1 MILDMGNVVPVDS
14 DGNFELEGNVEIV
27 NYNGKETLLL
37 LSEDVSCKIKVRKLE
52 EPKNTKICIG
62 DEEIDIESDTIF
74 LREYIGNRIGI
85 TKLRIVKSGL
95 DTNLNF
101 DQVMILSRKIPQIY
115 GIDWKF
121 KNIESEKDLRELL
134 KLHDNFCEVL
144 VDDITKR
151 CLELP
156 FSLKAPTGFEFVET
170 EEPISIFFAYHYLV
184 NYRELIESAYE
195 TILRLPHRDLLE
207 FSELVDFHEVTDIN
221 EDCILDIVRNPE
233 RFVEASK
240 GIVVIDKRNY
250 APTKVLQNRKFETF
264 DNPENRFVKHFLSE
278 LIFLCDRVLEE
289 YGNRAELLNVSKI
302 AENLGKLMELRDTLE
317 LFWNDP
323 IFRDVGEMIILPM
336 SSQVLLKR
344 EGYRD
349 VLDLWLRLRSYVPFF
364 GDLEEAIANK
374 DIPTLYE
381 YWCFFKLIKEL
392 EEILGECRYLE
403 SPVSPEAEI
412 EGKTYAEFDNRWT
425 LYYNKYFKGY
435 SQIGLKPDFA
445 LCKGQVLKGV
455 FDAKFKLDVDFAN
468 LREKE
473 EFYQIDN
480 KFSRRPTFRTWA
492 KIEDIYKMHLYRD
505 ALEIDF
511 AVILYPGDLSEFF
524 KLKRGTCVDNVVKDF
539 KLADLF
545 RRDKK
550 DIRLK
555 GIGYLS
561 FKPNV

>member
-1 MILDMGNVVPVDS
+1 MGNVVPVDS

-101 DQVMILSRKIPQIY
+101 DQVMILSKKIPQICP
-115 GIDWKF
+115 DQ
-121 KNIESEKDLRELL
+121 
-134 KLHDNFCEVL
+134 
-144 VDDITKR
+144 ITKR

-323 IFRDVGEMIILPM
+323 IFCDVGEMIILPM